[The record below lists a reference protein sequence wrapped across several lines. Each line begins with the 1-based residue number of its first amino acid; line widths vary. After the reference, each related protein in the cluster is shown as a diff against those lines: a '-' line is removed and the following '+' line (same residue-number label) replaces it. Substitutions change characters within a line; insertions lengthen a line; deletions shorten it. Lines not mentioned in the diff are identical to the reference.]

1 VRPLRVLVDG
11 RLRVPLDA
19 PFFQPGPSLVVTA
32 VAGCEETYRRAG
44 HEALVLGQER
54 VDLAALLRELAARG
68 ANEVLVEAGPRL
80 VGAFASLRLIDEY
93 QIFMAA
99 KFLGSSARPL
109 LELPLER
116 MSEARE
122 LKIVDIRAVGDDWK
136 IVARP
141 AS

>member
-1 VRPLRVLVDG
+1 M
-11 RLRVPLDA
+11 
-19 PFFQPGPSLVVTA
+19 
-32 VAGCEETYRRAG
+32 
-44 HEALVLGQER
+44 LGQER
-54 VDLAALLRELAARG
+54 VDLTALLRELGARG

-80 VGAFASLRLIDEY
+80 VGAFAGLGLIDEY

-109 LELPLER
+109 LELPLDR